1 MKDEV
6 SKGDLLAAVGSGL
19 VIFAESFEEPQY
31 NLFWQREVGSTEV
44 DLKEEGFWRS
54 LLWKAFH
61 YSCSNTALSS
71 ASSTMEEQLQQSS
84 ALLFD
89 MKSC

>member
-44 DLKEEGFWRS
+44 DLKEEGF
-54 LLWKAFH
+54 
-61 YSCSNTALSS
+61 
-71 ASSTMEEQLQQSS
+71 
-84 ALLFD
+84 
-89 MKSC
+89 